1 MYKQSVTAEKTR
13 QKLID
18 AFLSLYATRRID
30 KITVRE
36 ITNMAGYNRGTFYAY
51 FFDVYDVL
59 EQIEAEAL
67 PSFEELPPMMDAGE
81 VSPVFVASFL
91 SLYQEKFKVYDV
103 LLGDNGDPAFHRK
116 LKNSIKSTLFEMLA
130 KKGNVDVIEVDL
142 MLEYILSGLIGI
154 LIYAFQNRPN
164 IPEEQLVAM
173 IYTLLKGDVSH
184 KLRVSASTI
193 RN

>member
-91 SLYQEKFKVYDV
+91 CLS
-103 LLGDNGDPAFHRK
+103 N
-116 LKNSIKSTLFEMLA
+116 NLFL
-130 KKGNVDVIEVDL
+130 IECCQ
-142 MLEYILSGLIGI
+142 ILH
-154 LIYAFQNRPN
+154 FC
-164 IPEEQLVAM
+164 
-173 IYTLLKGDVSH
+173 
-184 KLRVSASTI
+184 
-193 RN
+193 

>member
-91 SLYQEKFKVYDV
+91 SLYQEKFKVYDI
-103 LLGDNGDPAFHRK
+103 LLGDNGDPAFQRK

-130 KKGNVDVIEVDL
+130 KKGNVNVIEVDL

>member
-67 PSFEELPPMMDAGE
+67 PSLEELPPMMDAGE

-103 LLGDNGDPAFHRK
+103 LLGDNGDPAFQRK

-130 KKGNVDVIEVDL
+130 KKGNVNVIEVDL

-154 LIYAFQNRPN
+154 LIYAFQNKPN
-164 IPEEQLVAM
+164 IPEEQFVAM

>member
-103 LLGDNGDPAFHRK
+103 LLGDNGDPAFQRK

-130 KKGNVDVIEVDL
+130 KKGNVNVIEVDL

-154 LIYAFQNRPN
+154 LIYAFQNKPN
-164 IPEEQLVAM
+164 IPEEQFVAM